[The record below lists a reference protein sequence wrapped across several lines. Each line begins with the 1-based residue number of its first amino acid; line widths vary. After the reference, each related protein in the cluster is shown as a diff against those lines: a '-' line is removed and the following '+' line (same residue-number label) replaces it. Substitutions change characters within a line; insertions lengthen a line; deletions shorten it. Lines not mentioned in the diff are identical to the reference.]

1 MKTVWIINHYAD
13 PPNVGKFNRHYH
25 FAKKLI
31 ERGYEVK
38 IFTASTIHSTDI
50 NLSDPCTLYTEKN
63 YDGDYEIGRASC
75 RERV

>member
-25 FAKKLI
+25 FAKKLL

-50 NLSDPCTLYTEKN
+50 NLSDP
-63 YDGDYEIGRASC
+63 
-75 RERV
+75 